1 MTEKAKYKDMK
12 KGKLLISIG
21 LISLLAI
28 FIVMPSCKKEET
40 STVNAADTA
49 TTFTFVSNGSAVN
62 ATIGRNTLTYF
73 TEGGHIGR
81 RLNIIGQSGANQL
94 TLTATCWDFQNPP
107 IGGFKVK
114 KYFANTLYS
123 VSLTTP
129 SAVVL
134 SDMGKATWQIDV
146 KTYVHSPLANNS
158 EFIEIT
164 ACNENTKKVSGNYKF
179 TLKEM
184 SNANDS
190 LIISGTFQNQT
201 YIVANK

>member
-1 MTEKAKYKDMK
+1 M
-12 KGKLLISIG
+12 
-21 LISLLAI
+21 
-28 FIVMPSCKKEET
+28 
-40 STVNAADTA
+40 
-49 TTFTFVSNGSAVN
+49 
-62 ATIGRNTLTYF
+62 
-73 TEGGHIGR
+73 
-81 RLNIIGQSGANQL
+81 
-94 TLTATCWDFQNPP
+94 
-107 IGGFKVK
+107 GGFKAK

-129 SAVVL
+129 SAAVL
-134 SDMGKATWQIDV
+134 SDLGTATWQIDA
-146 KTYVHSPLANNS
+146 KTYVYSPTANNS

-190 LIISGTFQNQT
+190 LVISGTFQNQT